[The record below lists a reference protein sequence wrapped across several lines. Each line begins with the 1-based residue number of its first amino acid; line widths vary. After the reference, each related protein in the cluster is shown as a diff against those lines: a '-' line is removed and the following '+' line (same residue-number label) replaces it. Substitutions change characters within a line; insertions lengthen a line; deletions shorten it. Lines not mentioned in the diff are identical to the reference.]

1 MHIKKLIALF
11 ILSLSLVN
19 CKERSVQIIRPQI
32 IPLPNSVDVMDS
44 FFTIDES
51 TGITCDDNLKV
62 SSLFLKDFIESGSP
76 IDLKEGNEIQFKLD
90 KSLKPEAYVLKVSKD
105 GITIKASTDQGAFY
119 GVQTL
124 RQLMPVGLENG
135 TFSGKEISVQALTV
149 KDEPQFLYRGM
160 HLDVARHMFSVE
172 FIKKYIDALSMLKL
186 NTFHWH
192 LTDDQ
197 GWRIEIKKYP
207 KLQEVAAY
215 RDETLVGHYSDQP
228 HQFDGKRYGGFYTQ
242 DDVKAIVQYAKERFV
257 TVIPEIEMPGH
268 AQAAI
273 AAYPELGCTS
283 TGSATNEPVE
293 VAKKWG
299 VFEEIYCPNQKTF
312 AFLEDV
318 LDEVLE
324 LFPSKYIH
332 IGGDEAPKTRWKN
345 CKHCQAL
352 IKKEGLKDEHH
363 LQSYFITKMEKYLNS
378 KGRQIIGWD
387 EILEGGLAPNATVM
401 SWRGMSGAVEAAKS
415 GHNVVMTP
423 TSHCYFDYYQSENE
437 DEPLAIGGFLPL
449 EKVYGFNPIP
459 EELTTEESKYVLGA
473 QGNIWTEYIPTEKHL
488 EYMAFPRMLALSEVV
503 WSQPQ
508 HKNYKDFVSRLKN
521 FHQRLDALDINY
533 ANHLYE
539 IEYETEKIDDEVYFK
554 LDSNLSEGKIIRFE
568 LNGSEPNFESRVYAE
583 PILIDKSM
591 EVNAAVYKFNSKEK
605 LGKTFIQNINYH
617 KAVGTKITIN
627 KQPHKAYSGSGA
639 YGLVNGISGSD
650 IRYGD
655 KEWLGFWG
663 EDIEITID
671 FEKPTKIN
679 SIETRFYDSQGQ
691 WIYAPTVYEYMI
703 LQEPNEF
710 LQDTTFVLGLPEMAK
725 EPRFRLLNVKLSKI
739 EMGLYDE
746 ITKIILKVPNYG
758 TIPVGKQGAGN
769 KAWTFID
776 EIIVN

>member
-19 CKERSVQIIRPQI
+19 CKERSVQIIQPQI
-32 IPLPNSVDVMDS
+32 IPIPDSIEVMDS

-51 TGITCDDNLKV
+51 TGITYDDNLKV
-62 SSLFLKDFIESGSP
+62 SAQFLKDFIEGGSP
-76 IDLKEGNEIQFKLD
+76 IHLKEGNEIQFKQD
-90 KSLKPEAYVLKVSKD
+90 DNLKPEAYILTVSKE

-119 GVQTL
+119 AVQTL
-124 RQLMPVGLENG
+124 RQLMPVGLEND
-135 TFSGKEISVQALTV
+135 TFSENEIAIQALIV
-149 KDEPQFLYRGM
+149 KDEPQFSYRGM
-160 HLDVARHMFSVE
+160 HLDVARHMFSID
-172 FIKKYIDALSMLKL
+172 FIKKYIDALALLKM

-207 KLQEVAAY
+207 KLQEVSAY
-215 RDETLVGHYSDQP
+215 RNETLVGHYSDQP
-228 HQFDGKRYGGFYTQ
+228 HQFDGKRYGGYYTQ
-242 DDVKAIVQYAKERFV
+242 EEVKDVVQYAKARFV

-345 CKHCQAL
+345 CAHCQDL

-363 LQSYFITKMEKYLNS
+363 LQSYFITKMEAYLNS

-401 SWRGMSGAVEAAKS
+401 SWRGTSGAVEAAKS

-503 WSQPQ
+503 WSQPE
-508 HKNYKDFVSRLKN
+508 HKNYKDFVLRLEN
-521 FHQRLDALDINY
+521 FHLRLDALDINY

-539 IEYETEKIDDEVYFK
+539 IEGTSTSSATASLYK
-554 LDSNLSEGKIIRFE
+554 LSTLIEGKTIRYT
-568 LNGSEPNFESRVYAE
+568 LDGSEPTLNSKIYESKI
-583 PILIDKSM
+583 PITESSTIK
-591 EVNAAVYKFNSKEK
+591 AAVFNDEK
-605 LGKTFIQNINYH
+605 QLGKTFIQHINYH
-617 KAVGTKITIN
+617 KAVGAKITID

-639 YGLVNGISGSD
+639 EGLINGISGSD
-650 IRYGD
+650 SRYGD

-663 EDIEITID
+663 EDIEVTID

-679 SIETRFYDSQGQ
+679 SIETRFYNSQGQ
-691 WIYAPTVYEYMI
+691 WIYAPEVYEYLI
-703 LQEPNEF
+703 LQQPNEF
-710 LQDTTFVLGLPEMAK
+710 RQDTTFVLGLPEMAK
-725 EPRFRLLNVKLSKI
+725 ESRFKLLNIKFSKM
-739 EMGLYDE
+739 ETGLYDE
-746 ITKIILKVPNYG
+746 TTKIILRIPNYG
-758 TIPVGKQGAGN
+758 TIPEGKQGAGN

-776 EIIVN
+776 EIIIK

>member
-19 CKERSVQIIRPQI
+19 CKEKSVQIIKPQI
-32 IPLPNSVDVMDS
+32 IPLPDAVELMDS
-44 FFTIDES
+44 FFSIDES
-51 TGITCDDNLKV
+51 TGITYDDNLKV
-62 SSLFLKDFIESGSP
+62 SALFLKDFIESGSP
-76 IDLKEGNEIQFKLD
+76 IHLKEGNDIQFKLD
-90 KSLKPEAYVLKVSKD
+90 DNLKPEGYVLTVSKE

-119 GVQTL
+119 AVQTL
-124 RQLMPVGLENG
+124 RQLMPVSIENG
-135 TFSGKEISVQALTV
+135 TFSEDEINIQAVTV
-149 KDEPQFLYRGM
+149 KDQPQFKYRGM
-160 HLDVARHMFSVE
+160 HLDVARHMFSVD
-172 FIKKYIDALSMLKL
+172 FIKKYIDALSMLKM

-207 KLQEVAAY
+207 KLQEVSAY

-228 HQFDGKRYGGFYTQ
+228 HQFDGKRYGGYYTQ
-242 DDVKAIVQYAKERFV
+242 EEVKEIVQYAKARFV

-273 AAYPELGCTS
+273 AAYPELGCTD
-283 TGSATNEPVE
+283 EPVE

-332 IGGDEAPKTRWKN
+332 VGGDEAPKTRWKN
-345 CKHCQAL
+345 CVHCQGL

-363 LQSYFITKMEKYLNS
+363 LQSYFITKMEAYLNS

-401 SWRGMSGAVEAAKS
+401 SWRGTNGAVEAAKS

-437 DEPLAIGGFLPL
+437 DAPLAIGGFLPL

-503 WSQPQ
+503 WSKLK
-508 HKNYKDFVSRLKN
+508 HKDYKDFVSRLEN

-539 IEYETEKIDDEVYFK
+539 IEGDLISD
-554 LDSNLSEGKIIRFE
+554 EGKSYYELKTLTEGKSIRYT
-568 LNGSEPNFESRVYAE
+568 LDGSEPTINSKVYESKI
-583 PILIDKSM
+583 PITESSTIK
-591 EVNAAVYKFNSKEK
+591 AAVFNEEK
-605 LGKTFIQNINYH
+605 QLGETFTQHINYH
-617 KAVGTKITIN
+617 KAVGAKITID

-639 YGLVNGISGSD
+639 EGLINGISGSD
-650 IRYGD
+650 SRYGD

-663 EDIEITID
+663 EDILIEID
-671 FEKPTKIN
+671 LGKEKIVNT
-679 SIETRFYDSQGQ
+679 IETRFHNGQGQ
-691 WIYAPTVYEYMI
+691 WIYSP
-703 LQEPNEF
+703 
-710 LQDTTFVLGLPEMAK
+710 K
-725 EPRFRLLNVKLSKI
+725 EI
-739 EMGLYDE
+739 
-746 ITKIILKVPNYG
+746 KIILDEKEFDYVFWDIGDLLLKKEYEINTKTRYIKLVIPNYG
-758 TIPVGKQGAGN
+758 TIPEGKQGAGN

>member
-1 MHIKKLIALF
+1 MHVKKSLGLF
-11 ILSLSLVN
+11 ILLLLIIS
-19 CKERSVQIIRPQI
+19 CEKEPAQIIQPQI
-32 IPLPNSVDVMDS
+32 IPLPNSVEIIDS

-51 TGITCDDNLKV
+51 TGITYDDDLKV
-62 SSLFLKDFIESGSP
+62 SALFLKDFIESGSP
-76 IDLKEGNEIQFKLD
+76 IHLKEGNEIQFKLD
-90 KSLKPEAYVLKVSKD
+90 DNLKPEAYVLKVLKD

-119 GVQTL
+119 AVQSL
-124 RQLMPVGLENG
+124 RQLMPVGLEND
-135 TFSGKEISVQALTV
+135 TFLENEIAVQALIV
-149 KDEPQFLYRGM
+149 KDEPQFSYRGM
-160 HLDVARHMFSVE
+160 HLDVARHMFSVD
-172 FIKKYIDALSMLKL
+172 FIKKYIDALSMLKM

-207 KLQEVAAY
+207 KLQEVLAY

-228 HQFDGKRYGGFYTQ
+228 HQFDGKRYGGYYTQ
-242 DDVKAIVQYAKERFV
+242 EEVKDVVQYAKARFV

-283 TGSATNEPVE
+283 TGSATNQPVE
-293 VAKKWG
+293 VVKKWG

-345 CKHCQAL
+345 CAHCQDL

-363 LQSYFITKMEKYLNS
+363 LQSYFITKMEAYLNS

-401 SWRGMSGAVEAAKS
+401 SWRGTSGAVEAAKS

-473 QGNIWTEYIPTEKHL
+473 QGNIWTEYIPNENHL
-488 EYMAFPRMLALSEVV
+488 EYMAFPRMLTLSEVV
-503 WSQPQ
+503 WSQPEY
-508 HKNYKDFVSRLKN
+508 KNYKDFVSRLEN
-521 FHQRLDALDINY
+521 FHLRLDALDINY

-539 IEYETEKIDDEVYFK
+539 IEGDLISEDGKSYYELKT
-554 LDSNLSEGKIIRFE
+554 LTEGKSICYT
-568 LNGSEPNFESRVYAE
+568 LDGSEPT
-583 PILIDKSM
+583 
-591 EVNAAVYKFNSKEK
+591 FNSKVYDSKIPITESSTIKAAVFNEEK
-605 LGKTFIQNINYH
+605 QFGKTFTQHINYH
-617 KAVGTKITIN
+617 KAVGAKITID

-639 YGLVNGISGSD
+639 EGLINGISGSD
-650 IRYGD
+650 SRYGD

-663 EDIEITID
+663 EDILIEID
-671 FEKPTKIN
+671 LGEEVEIN
-679 SIETRFYDSQGQ
+679 SIETRFYNANGQ
-691 WIYAPTVYEYMI
+691 WIYAPKEFEFGFQNHGLDSKVEIPILDKNTVPIKIKADVLSRYIYFKI
-703 LQEPNEF
+703 L
-710 LQDTTFVLGLPEMAK
+710 
-725 EPRFRLLNVKLSKI
+725 
-739 EMGLYDE
+739 
-746 ITKIILKVPNYG
+746 NYG
-758 TIPVGKQGAGN
+758 TIPEGKQGAGN

>member
-1 MHIKKLIALF
+1 MHIKKLIGLF
-11 ILSLSLVN
+11 ILSLALVN
-19 CKERSVQIIRPQI
+19 CKEESIQITQTQI
-32 IPLPNSVDVMDS
+32 IPIPNSIELSDS
-44 FFTIDES
+44 FFTIDEN
-51 TGITCDDNLKV
+51 TGVTYDDNLKV
-62 SSLFLKDFIESGSP
+62 SAQFLKNFIETGSQ
-76 IDLKEGNEIQFKLD
+76 ITLKQGNAIQFLID
-90 KSLKPEAYVLKVSKD
+90 ETLEPEAYKLTVSKKE
-105 GITIKASTDQGAFY
+105 IKIEASTDQGAFY
-119 GVQTL
+119 AVQTL

-135 TFSGKEISVQALTV
+135 AFSENEILIQAV
-149 KDEPQFLYRGM
+149 VINDKPQFSYRGM

-172 FIKKYIDALSMLKL
+172 FIKKYIDALAMLKL

-197 GWRIEIKKYP
+197 GWRIEIKKYT

-228 HQFDGKRYGGFYTQ
+228 HQFDGKRYGGYYTQ
-242 DDVKAIVQYAKERFV
+242 EEVKDIVQYAKERFV

-273 AAYPELGCTS
+273 AAYPELGCS
-283 TGSATNEPVE
+283 DQPVE

-312 AFLEDV
+312 AFLEDL

-345 CKHCQAL
+345 CEHCQAL
-352 IKKEGLKDEHH
+352 IKEEGLKDEHE
-363 LQSYFITKMEKYLNS
+363 LQSYFITKIEKYLNS

-401 SWRGMSGAVEAAKS
+401 SWRGTSGAVEAAKS
-415 GHNVVMTP
+415 GHNVIMTP
-423 TSHCYFDYYQSENE
+423 TSHCYFDYYQSEND

-459 EELTTEESKYVLGA
+459 EELTENERQYVLGA

-503 WSQPQ
+503 WSQPER
-508 HKNYKDFVSRLKN
+508 KNYKDFVSRLEN
-521 FHQRLDALDINY
+521 FHQRLDALKMNY
-533 ANHLYE
+533 ANHLYD
-539 IEYETEKIDDEVYFK
+539 IEYETERINDEVYFK
-554 LDSNLSEGKIIRFE
+554 LDSNLSEDKIIRLE
-568 LNGSEPNFESRVYAE
+568 LNGSEPDYESRVYTE

-591 EVNAAVYKFNSKEK
+591 EVKAAVYKFNSKEK
-605 LGKTFIQNINYH
+605 LGRTFTQNINYH
-617 KAVGTKITIN
+617 KAVGAKITIN

-639 YGLVNGISGSD
+639 QGLINGISGSD
-650 IRYGD
+650 SRYGD

-663 EDIEITID
+663 EDILIEID
-671 FEKPTKIN
+671 FREELEIN
-679 SIETRFYDSQGQ
+679 SIKTRFYNSNGQ
-691 WIYAPTVYEYMI
+691 WIYAPEKILVAFDNNQYQEFNLVNDELLINFEFNVANQRAKKVYI
-703 LQEPNEF
+703 
-710 LQDTTFVLGLPEMAK
+710 
-725 EPRFRLLNVKLSKI
+725 
-739 EMGLYDE
+739 
-746 ITKIILKVPNYG
+746 KVQNYG
-758 TIPVGKQGAGN
+758 TIPEGKQGAGN

-776 EIIVN
+776 EIIIN

>member
-19 CKERSVQIIRPQI
+19 CKEESAQVIQPQI
-32 IPLPNSVDVMDS
+32 IPLPDAVELMDS
-44 FFTIDES
+44 FFSIDES
-51 TGITCDDNLKV
+51 TGITYEDNLKV
-62 SSLFLKDFIESGSP
+62 SAQFLKDFIESGSS
-76 IDLKEGNEIQFKLD
+76 IHLKEGNDIQFKLD
-90 KSLKPEAYVLKVSKD
+90 ENLGSEAYHLKVSKE

-119 GVQTL
+119 AAQTL
-124 RQLMPVGLENG
+124 RQLMPVSIENG
-135 TFSGKEISVQALTV
+135 TFSEDEINIQDVTIRDQ
-149 KDEPQFLYRGM
+149 PQFKYRGM
-160 HLDVARHMFSVE
+160 HLDVARHMFSVD
-172 FIKKYIDALSMLKL
+172 FIKKYIDALALLKM

-207 KLQEVAAY
+207 KLQEVSAY

-228 HQFDGKRYGGFYTQ
+228 HQFDGKRYGGYYTQ
-242 DDVKAIVQYAKERFV
+242 EEVKEIVQYAKARFV

-273 AAYPELGCTS
+273 AAYPELGCTDK
-283 TGSATNEPVE
+283 PVE

-345 CKHCQAL
+345 CAHCQDL

-363 LQSYFITKMEKYLNS
+363 LQSYFITKMEAYLNS

-401 SWRGMSGAVEAAKS
+401 SWRGTSGAVAAAKS

-459 EELTTEESKYVLGA
+459 EELTIEESKYVLGA
-473 QGNIWTEYIPTEKHL
+473 QGNIWTEYIPNEKHL

-503 WSQPQ
+503 WSQPEQ
-508 HKNYKDFVSRLKN
+508 KNYKNFVSRLEN

-539 IEYETEKIDDEVYFK
+539 IEGDLISD
-554 LDSNLSEGKIIRFE
+554 EGKSYYE
-568 LNGSEPNFESRVYAE
+568 LKTLTEGKNIHYSLDGSEPTINSKVYESKI
-583 PILIDKSM
+583 PITESLTIK
-591 EVNAAVYKFNSKEK
+591 AAVFNEEK
-605 LGKTFIQNINYH
+605 QLGKTFAQHINYH
-617 KAVGTKITIN
+617 KAVGAKITID
-627 KQPHKAYSGSGA
+627 KQPHKAYSGSGSE
-639 YGLVNGISGSD
+639 GLINGISGSD
-650 IRYGD
+650 SRYGD

-663 EDIEITID
+663 ENIEVTID

-679 SIETRFYDSQGQ
+679 SIETRFYNSQGQ
-691 WIYAPTVYEYMI
+691 WIYAPEVYEYLI
-703 LQEPNEF
+703 LQQPNEF
-710 LQDTTFVLGLPEMAK
+710 RQDTTFVLGLPEMAK
-725 EPRFRLLNVKLSKI
+725 ESRFKLLNIKFSKM
-739 EMGLYDE
+739 ETGLYDE
-746 ITKIILKVPNYG
+746 TTKIILRIPNYG
-758 TIPVGKQGAGN
+758 TIPEGKQGAGN

>member
-1 MHIKKLIALF
+1 MHIKKSLGLF
-11 ILSLSLVN
+11 ILLLLILS
-19 CKERSVQIIRPQI
+19 CEKELTQIIQPQI
-32 IPLPNSVDVMDS
+32 IPLPNSVEIIDS

-51 TGITCDDNLKV
+51 TGITYDDNFKV
-62 SSLFLKDFIESGSP
+62 SAQFLKDFIESGSP
-76 IDLKEGNEIQFKLD
+76 IHLKEGNDIQFKLD
-90 KSLKPEAYVLKVSKD
+90 QNLGSEAYHLTVSKE

-119 GVQTL
+119 AVQTL
-124 RQLMPVGLENG
+124 RQLMSVSIENG
-135 TFSGKEISVQALTV
+135 TFSEDEINIQAVTI
-149 KDEPQFLYRGM
+149 KDQPQFKYRGM
-160 HLDVARHMFSVE
+160 HLDVARHMFSVD
-172 FIKKYIDALSMLKL
+172 FIKKYIDALVLLKM

-207 KLQEVAAY
+207 KLQEVSAY

-228 HQFDGKRYGGFYTQ
+228 HQFDGKRYGGYYTQ
-242 DDVKAIVQYAKERFV
+242 QEVKDVVQYAKARFV

-283 TGSATNEPVE
+283 TGSVTNEPIE

-312 AFLEDV
+312 TFLEDV

-345 CKHCQAL
+345 CTHCQDL

-363 LQSYFITKMEKYLNS
+363 LQSYFITKMEAYLNS

-401 SWRGMSGAVEAAKS
+401 SWRGTSGAVEAAKS

-503 WSQPQ
+503 WSKLK
-508 HKNYKDFVSRLKN
+508 HKDYKDFVSRLEN

-539 IEYETEKIDDEVYFK
+539 IEGDLISDDGKSYYELKT
-554 LDSNLSEGKIIRFE
+554 LTEGKNICYT
-568 LNGSEPNFESRVYAE
+568 LDASEPTINSKVYESKI
-583 PILIDKSM
+583 PITKSTTIK
-591 EVNAAVYKFNSKEK
+591 AAVFNEEK
-605 LGKTFIQNINYH
+605 QLGKTFTQHINYH
-617 KAVGTKITIN
+617 KAVGAKITID

-639 YGLVNGISGSD
+639 EGLVNGISGSD
-650 IRYGD
+650 SRYGD

-663 EDIEITID
+663 EDIEVTID
-671 FEKPTKIN
+671 LGKKTEIN
-679 SIETRFYDSQGQ
+679 SFEVRFYESNGQ
-691 WIYAPTVYEYMI
+691 WIYLPDKVIVTYVDDENNFSNDMRV
-703 LQEPNEF
+703 EF
-710 LQDTTFVLGLPEMAK
+710 SKPFFEDTERTK
-725 EPRFRLLNVKLSKI
+725 KI
-739 EMGLYDE
+739 NLECIVFESGNNCKTRY
-746 ITKIILKVPNYG
+746 IKIKVQNYG
-758 TIPVGKQGAGN
+758 TIPEGKQGAGN